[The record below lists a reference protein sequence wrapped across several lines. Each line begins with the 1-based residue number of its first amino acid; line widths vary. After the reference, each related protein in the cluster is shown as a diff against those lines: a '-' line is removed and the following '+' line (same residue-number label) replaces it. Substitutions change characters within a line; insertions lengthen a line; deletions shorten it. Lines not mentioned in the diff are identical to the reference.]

1 MPKRD
6 QRRILVAEEL
16 HLVDKNNTSRMILYV
31 ESSNGQP
38 SLQLNDEAGLAR
50 IQIALNPDGSPVI
63 SLSRPDGKGLIGL
76 GANRGSGVGLSI
88 NDQEGNI
95 AIHLCV
101 FPDGARQI
109 DIYDA
114 KGKPV
119 WSAR

>member
-1 MPKRD
+1 M
-6 QRRILVAEEL
+6 VAEEL

-38 SLQLNDEAGLAR
+38 SLQLNGEDGLAR

-101 FPDGARQI
+101 FSDGARQI